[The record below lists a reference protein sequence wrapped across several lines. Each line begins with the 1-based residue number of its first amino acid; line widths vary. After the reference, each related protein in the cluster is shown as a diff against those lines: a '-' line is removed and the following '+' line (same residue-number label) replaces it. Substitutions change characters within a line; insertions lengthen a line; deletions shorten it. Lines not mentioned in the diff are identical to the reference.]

1 MNIVKG
7 SQNTMDPLDLGRL
20 FGLMLDHKWLI
31 LFITFVFAVGG
42 AAYAVLAT
50 PIYQGDALVQVE
62 RRSSV
67 SPLGDLA
74 NVMGETVTKPE
85 NSTAA
90 EVQIL
95 QSRMVLGQVVER
107 TGIDTAVVPKRL
119 PVVGNYVQR
128 NNIQRPPFAQ
138 TDVNLAG
145 WIPDRIELP
154 EFLRSSSSTPAVM
167 KGGLSVP
174 ESFRNWFSL
183 TDFLSTRS
191 AVWGGES
198 LRLGRFEVEDH
209 LRGIPLVVR
218 ALQGGTYSL
227 TLMEDKPRPL
237 GEGTVGEL

>member
-1 MNIVKG
+1 MNTG
-7 SQNTMDPLDLGRL
+7 TATTPSMEALDLARL

-31 LFITFVFAVGG
+31 FTITLVFAVCGT
-42 AAYAVLAT
+42 AFAVLAT

-74 NVMGETVTKPE
+74 NVMGEAVSTPE
-85 NSTAA
+85 SSTAA

-119 PVVGNYVQR
+119 PLVGNYVQR
-128 NNIQRPPFAQ
+128 NHIQRPQFASS
-138 TDVNLAG
+138 DLNLAG

-154 EFLRSSSSTPAVM
+154 EFIQSSPSAPEAL

-174 ESFRNWFSL
+174 EGLRNWFSL
-183 TDFLSTRS
+183 SDFLSTRS
-191 AVWGGES
+191 AVWG
-198 LRLGRFEVEDH
+198 
-209 LRGIPLVVR
+209 
-218 ALQGGTYSL
+218 
-227 TLMEDKPRPL
+227 
-237 GEGTVGEL
+237 